1 MNYIGTLSI
10 PALELS
16 LPVMSQW
23 SYPKLRIAPCRY
35 AGSAYQGNLILS
47 AHNYSSHF
55 GQIGTLQA
63 GDRVTFTD
71 VDGNVFLYS
80 VAEIQILQPG
90 DVEEMLSGGWALT
103 LFTCTL
109 GGRTRVT
116 VRCEEAADA
125 GRSYGLSI

>member
-1 MNYIGTLSI
+1 MEGVILKALSGFYYVDGGDGRLI
-10 PALELS
+10 ACRGRGKFRH
-16 LPVMSQW
+16 Q
-23 SYPKLRIAPCRY
+23 KLTP
-35 AGSAYQGNLILS
+35 LV
-47 AHNYSSHF
+47 
-55 GQIGTLQA
+55 

-116 VRCEEAADA
+116 VRCEEVADA
-125 GRSYGLSI
+125 GRGYGLSI

>member
-1 MNYIGTLSI
+1 MAA
-10 PALELS
+10 ALFLT
-16 LPVMSQW
+16 
-23 SYPKLRIAPCRY
+23 
-35 AGSAYQGNLILS
+35 GFNLWDES
-47 AHNYSSHF
+47 RARR
-55 GQIGTLQA
+55 A
-63 GDRVTFTD
+63 ADRVTFTD
-71 VDGNVFLYS
+71 VDENVFLYS

-125 GRSYGLSI
+125 GRGYGFSI

>member
-1 MNYIGTLSI
+1 
-10 PALELS
+10 
-16 LPVMSQW
+16 MSQW

-80 VAEIQILQPG
+80 VAKIQILQPG

-125 GRSYGLSI
+125 GRGYGLSI